1 MKSFHDTVW
10 KITAALILIK
20 PGIDE
25 KLVFAL
31 TRAPLKLFNA
41 ATMKVKYSGFEQGWQ
56 RPRGR
61 PEFGGRLLCRVPD
74 HGDHA
79 GGPAAGAAG
88 CQHGCQDIMW

>member
-41 ATMKVKYSGFEQGWQ
+41 ATMKVKYSQI
-56 RPRGR
+56 RRK
-61 PEFGGRLLCRVPD
+61 FGTLKRIAIGTK
-74 HGDHA
+74 GDS
-79 GGPAAGAAG
+79 GSGIGV
-88 CQHGCQDIMW
+88 